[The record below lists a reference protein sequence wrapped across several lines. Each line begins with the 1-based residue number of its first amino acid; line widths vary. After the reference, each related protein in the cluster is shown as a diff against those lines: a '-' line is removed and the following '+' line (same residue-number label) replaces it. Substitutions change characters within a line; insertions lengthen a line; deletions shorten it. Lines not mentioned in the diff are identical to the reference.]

1 MRPDLFTIQTQL
13 KRALLSRTS
22 TAAHTGIASEIV
34 EGTLSAQRR
43 IAIYRHNVFTNLCN
57 ALSDLY
63 PVVKRIVGEVF
74 FTEAAHSF
82 ITQIPSRAGDLNQFG
97 REFGP
102 FLRHY
107 PHASDLPYLAEV
119 ATLEWQWHTVFHAAD
134 AAPLDLARLASIPA
148 DQMGAIV
155 FALHPA
161 VTLLS
166 SPYPLLQI
174 WQVNQPE
181 YADDWQIDW
190 DAPAVHLVVYRRE
203 FEVRIQQLTGG
214 EHIFLQ
220 SAAAGLPLEQ
230 AWQAAI
236 AQSPEFNLH
245 GFIGDCVQSH
255 IINNVEP
262 AVLPAA
268 CR

>member
-1 MRPDLFTIQTQL
+1 MQIDLAALQTGL
-13 KRALLSRTS
+13 KQALVSRAELDTHN
-22 TAAHTGIASEIV
+22 AIADEIV
-34 EGTLSAQRR
+34 DGTLSAQRR
-43 IAIYRHNVFTNLCN
+43 IAIYRHNVFSNLCN
-57 ALSDLY
+57 TLSDLY
-63 PVVKRIVGEVF
+63 PVVKRIVGDVF

-119 ATLEWQWHTVFHAAD
+119 ATLEWQWHTAFHAAD
-134 AAPLDLARLASIPA
+134 ATPLDLTRLASIPVE
-148 DQMGAIV
+148 QMGAIV
-155 FALHPA
+155 FTLHPA

-190 DAPAVHLVVYRRE
+190 DAPAAHLVVYRRE
-203 FEVRIQQLTGG
+203 LEVRIQQLTGG

-220 SAAAGLPLEQ
+220 SVAAGLPLEQ

-236 AQSPEFNLH
+236 AQSPEFNLQ

-255 IINNVEP
+255 IINNFEP
-262 AVLPAA
+262 PI
-268 CR
+268 